1 MHNVRWDYSTR
12 VQSQKAVTA
21 YLKSEQ
27 LLFFGLVRLYIGGGP
42 PAILSV
48 VFCPKP
54 KDSNCHL
61 KSNQLLP
68 FVVEYRYYR
77 TYLWLMSPLAN
88 EMDRSIITELQ
99 SESRRSLVKLV
110 MSMY

>member
-27 LLFFGLVRLYIGGGP
+27 LLFFGLVRLYIDGGP

-48 VFCPKP
+48 VFL
-54 KDSNCHL
+54 S
-61 KSNQLLP
+61 
-68 FVVEYRYYR
+68 
-77 TYLWLMSPLAN
+77 
-88 EMDRSIITELQ
+88 
-99 SESRRSLVKLV
+99 
-110 MSMY
+110 